1 MLSAWHKV
9 NYPDSNAM
17 LSLQSF
23 DELLLMKR
31 GGRIIYFGPLGFQ
44 SADLVQYFEVSIFT
58 TLTIYCSYLASS
70 AYQSYHSPVC

>member
-1 MLSAWHKV
+1 MLSAWQKV
-9 NYPDSNAM
+9 YNPDSNAV

-44 SADLVQYFEVSIFT
+44 SADLVQYFEVSIST
-58 TLTIYCSYLASS
+58 TLSIYCTHLA
-70 AYQSYHSPVC
+70 AVA